1 MSSGGRRVS
10 VTTEEKK
17 WQTEVEKAKKTG
29 GYWWVLSALWYSNL
43 PRSDGWI
50 SEEEDRRQLIENWFR
65 AEAKAECLE
74 ADRAALVEALR
85 KIRAVAS
92 AGPHEAE
99 CFDWT
104 EWMQE
109 ADLAL
114 ARLGS
119 DDGVT
124 A

>member
-1 MSSGGRRVS
+1 MGSI
-10 VTTEEKK
+10 T
-17 WQTEVEKAKKTG
+17 
-29 GYWWVLSALWYSNL
+29 
-43 PRSDGWI
+43 
-50 SEEEDRRQLIENWFR
+50 
-65 AEAKAECLE
+65 EAKPEVWRQCPELTNLE
-74 ADRAALVEALR
+74 GTEAAIANAAFTRGVQYACADHAALVEALR

-99 CFDWT
+99 CFDWI

-114 ARLGS
+114 ARIGS